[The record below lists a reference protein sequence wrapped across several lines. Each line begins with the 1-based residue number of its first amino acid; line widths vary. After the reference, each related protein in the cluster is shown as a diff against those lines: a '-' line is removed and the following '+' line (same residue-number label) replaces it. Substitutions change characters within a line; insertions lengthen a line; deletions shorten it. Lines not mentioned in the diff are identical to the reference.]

1 MVSED
6 DKVAIFKTQHGDVAI
21 RSASLTEDDN
31 VIVVPTQHGNIAI
44 NPGTI
49 NEGDN
54 VIVVNTQ
61 HGKVAVKGGGCCYTL
76 GNVSIRDGGFT
87 ITKTIT
93 DSNGFNTL
101 LSMEDECATSAK
113 WGIVYGTM
121 SVYVDDVWK
130 FTIYGDGTAKYISAG
145 YIHLSYDEPTEIK
158 VVFEGEQCGIESLS
172 GRHTLYTCYAYI

>member
-1 MVSED
+1 MVSEE
-6 DKVAIFKTQHGDVAI
+6 DKVAIFKTQNGNVAI
-21 RSASLTEDDN
+21 KSAPLTEDDN
-31 VIVVPTQHGNIAI
+31 VIVVPTQHGYIAI

-76 GNVSIRDGGFT
+76 GDVSIRDGGFT
-87 ITKTIT
+87 ITKIIT
-93 DSNGFNTL
+93 DPNGFNTL

-121 SVYVDDVWK
+121 SVYVNGDWK
-130 FTIYGDGTAKYISAG
+130 YTIEGNGTAKYISGG
-145 YIHLSYDEPTEIK
+145 YIHLLKDEAVEVQI
-158 VVFEGEQCGIESLS
+158 VFEGEQCGIESLN

>member
-61 HGKVAVKGGGCCYTL
+61 HGKVAVKGGGCCFSI
-76 GNVSIRDGGFT
+76 GNASVRDGGFT
-87 ITKTIT
+87 LTKTIK
-93 DSNGFNTL
+93 DPHEYGTL
-101 LSMEDECATSAK
+101 LSVVDECLTSAPS
-113 WGIVYGTM
+113 GIVYGSM
-121 SVYVDDVWK
+121 SIYVDGIYK
-130 FTIYGDGTAKYISAG
+130 YTINGDGTEKYIG
-145 YIHLSYDEPTEIK
+145 TQYIQLSSEGTEIE
-158 VVFEGEQCGIESLS
+158 VVFEGEQCGIESTD
-172 GRHTLYTCYAYI
+172 GKHTLYVCYAYI